1 MISLLARF
9 FCKSDGKSPAQLRT
23 AYGILCGAV
32 GIGLNLLLFLG
43 KFFAGTL
50 SGSVAI
56 TADAFNNLSDA
67 GSSVVTLLG
76 FRIAAKAPDPGHPFG
91 HGRAE
96 YLSGL
101 AVSMLI
107 LLMGVELAK
116 ESLNKI
122 LHPALVE
129 FSWLVIG
136 ILAASIC
143 VKLYMAMYNRSLGK
157 KLSAP
162 ALLAAAADSLGDC
175 MSTSAVLVA
184 TLIGHYFQLPVD
196 GWVGILVAL
205 FIFKGGIDAA
215 KDTIDPLLGKPP
227 TPEFVKEI
235 EDLVMA
241 HKEISGIHD
250 LVVHDYGPGRV
261 MISLHAEVPATGS
274 VMTIHDAIDNIEQEL
289 HRKLGCEAVI
299 HMDPIATDDSTTVVL
314 RNKITELA
322 HCIDPALSIHDFRM
336 VPGPTHTNLI
346 FDVVTPFGFRLEDAE
361 VARQLRAL
369 IRAFDSHYVP
379 VTVGHPSNSGS
390 HRGAPASVGPAAVCT
405 GRSFLIFP
413 AKGLY
418 KFRKYCYNNRAV
430 WGRSSAGRRS
440 GSLIAPLFLRSNS
453 VARKRFPS
461 HKISYPGP

>member
-196 GWVGILVAL
+196 GWVGVLVAL
-205 FIFKGGIDAA
+205 LIFKGGIDAA

-299 HMDPIATDDSTTVVL
+299 HMDPIATDDSTTVAL

-346 FDVVTPFGFRLEDAE
+346 FDIVVPHQFRLTDDQVVESLRQAVKALDARYE
-361 VARQLRAL
+361 IVVNVDKA
-369 IRAFDSHYVP
+369 Y
-379 VTVGHPSNSGS
+379 T
-390 HRGAPASVGPAAVCT
+390 AP
-405 GRSFLIFP
+405 
-413 AKGLY
+413 
-418 KFRKYCYNNRAV
+418 
-430 WGRSSAGRRS
+430 
-440 GSLIAPLFLRSNS
+440 
-453 VARKRFPS
+453 
-461 HKISYPGP
+461 PGGEA

>member
-162 ALLAAAADSLGDC
+162 ALLAAAANSLGDC

-261 MISLHAEVPATGS
+261 MISLHAEVPANED
-274 VMTIHDAIDNIEQEL
+274 VLALHDEIDNVEKEL
-289 HRKLGCEAVI
+289 REKLGCDAVI
-299 HMDPIATDDSTTVVL
+299 HMDPVVTDDGV
-314 RNKITELA
+314 TEETRRRVQTLI
-322 HCIDPALSIHDFRM
+322 HCIDDAIDIHDFRM
-336 VPGPTHTNLI
+336 VAGPTHTNLI
-346 FDVVTPFGFRLEDAE
+346 FDAVVPFGFRLTDQE
-361 VARQLRAL
+361 VEQKIRSAVRAL
-369 IRAFDSHYVP
+369 DGNYY
-379 VTVGHPSNSGS
+379 
-390 HRGAPASVGPAAVCT
+390 AVVNVE
-405 GRSFLIFP
+405 RS
-413 AKGLY
+413 Y
-418 KFRKYCYNNRAV
+418 T
-430 WGRSSAGRRS
+430 
-440 GSLIAPLFLRSNS
+440 
-453 VARKRFPS
+453 
-461 HKISYPGP
+461 

>member
-76 FRIAAKAPDPGHPFG
+76 FRIAAKAPDPDHPFG

-196 GWVGILVAL
+196 GWVGVLVAL

-250 LVVHDYGPGRV
+250 LVVHDYGPGRRF
-261 MISLHAEVPATGS
+261 AS
-274 VMTIHDAIDNIEQEL
+274 VHVELDAREDVLEAHELIDNIERDVTKKLRVEL
-289 HRKLGCEAVI
+289 VI
-299 HMDPIATDDSTTVVL
+299 HYDPIVTDDAEVNEV
-314 RNKITELA
+314 RQRVEAIVTE
-322 HCIDPALSIHDFRM
+322 IDPRLSFHDFRM
-336 VPGPTHTNLI
+336 VRGREHSNVI
-346 FDVVTPFGFRLEDAE
+346 FDLVLPFDLRGQEPS
-361 VARQLRAL
+361 LRARIGAAL
-369 IRAFDSHYVP
+369 HAENPRYRTVITFDSEAFNDVHTRMEADIP
-379 VTVGHPSNSGS
+379 EAGD
-390 HRGAPASVGPAAVCT
+390 
-405 GRSFLIFP
+405 IP
-413 AKGLY
+413 AK
-418 KFRKYCYNNRAV
+418 KA
-430 WGRSSAGRRS
+430 
-440 GSLIAPLFLRSNS
+440 
-453 VARKRFPS
+453 
-461 HKISYPGP
+461 